1 MNGYERLI
9 QALESGW
16 VTREEVQGFLA
27 LDSDREGRDI
37 ITGIKKKR
45 PVLFG
50 TATRPG
56 YHIAK
61 EEPGE
66 LADIDRCIWH
76 YKNMMA
82 DMSQSLEQLL
92 IQRDKILHK
101 EEKHIKI

>member
-9 QALESGW
+9 QALENGW
-16 VTREEVQGFLA
+16 VTREEVQGYLA

-66 LADIDRCIWH
+66 LADIERCIYH
-76 YKNMMA
+76 YANMIM
-82 DMSQSLEQLL
+82 DMEQSKEQLL
-92 IQRDKILHK
+92 IMRDKILHK
-101 EEKHIKI
+101 EVV

>member
-61 EEPGE
+61 EELGE
-66 LADIDRCIWH
+66 LADIERCIYH
-76 YKNMMA
+76 YANMIM
-82 DMSQSLEQLL
+82 DMEQSKEQLL
-92 IQRDKILHK
+92 IMRDKILQK
-101 EEKHIKI
+101 

>member
-16 VTREEVQGFLA
+16 VTREEVQGYLA

-61 EEPGE
+61 EEADE
-66 LADIDRCIWH
+66 LADIERCIYH
-76 YKNMMA
+76 YANMIM
-82 DMSQSLEQLL
+82 DMEQSKEQLL
-92 IQRDKILHK
+92 IMRDKILHK
-101 EEKHIKI
+101 KVV